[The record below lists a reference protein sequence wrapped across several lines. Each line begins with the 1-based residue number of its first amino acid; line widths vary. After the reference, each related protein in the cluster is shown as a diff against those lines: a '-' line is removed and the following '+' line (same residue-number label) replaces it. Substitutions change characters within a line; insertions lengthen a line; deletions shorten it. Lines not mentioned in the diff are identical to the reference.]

1 MSPHNIN
8 QMMFLSKVSS
18 KKNPFHAL
26 LGFIPKVFKVVTE
39 ALIDKSTENIIFV
52 WSKEE
57 TTILNNEND
66 FQEIYNSSVLIS
78 IHQI

>member
-8 QMMFLSKVSS
+8 QLMFLSKVSS

-39 ALIDKSTENIIFV
+39 ALIDKSTEYYIYIKTAETII
-52 WSKEE
+52 
-57 TTILNNEND
+57 INNENNFRD
-66 FQEIYNSSVLIS
+66 TRVWL
-78 IHQI
+78 

>member
-8 QMMFLSKVSS
+8 QMMFLSKLLS

-39 ALIDKSTENIIFV
+39 ALIDKSTKYNICI
-52 WSKEE
+52 KIAEIR
-57 TTILNNEND
+57 ILNNEKD
-66 FQEIYNSSVLIS
+66 FQKILLECAYKDSPHIV
-78 IHQI
+78 

>member
-8 QMMFLSKVSS
+8 QMMFLSKLLS

-39 ALIDKSTENIIFV
+39 ALIDKSTEYYIYI
-52 WSKEE
+52 KKG
-57 TTILNNEND
+57 TRILKNEND
-66 FQEIYNSSVLIS
+66 FQEILLECAYKDSPNIV
-78 IHQI
+78 

>member
-39 ALIDKSTENIIFV
+39 ALIDKSTKYNICIKV
-52 WSKEE
+52 AEIR
-57 TTILNNEND
+57 ILNNEKK
-66 FQEIYNSSVLIS
+66 NSSVLIR

>member
-8 QMMFLSKVSS
+8 QMMFLSKLLS

-39 ALIDKSTENIIFV
+39 ALIDKSTEYYIYIKTAETRII
-52 WSKEE
+52 
-57 TTILNNEND
+57 NNENN
-66 FQEIYNSSVLIS
+66 FRE
-78 IHQI
+78 IHQIWFDFSF

>member
-8 QMMFLSKVSS
+8 QMMFLSKLSS

-39 ALIDKSTENIIFV
+39 ALIDKSTEYNICI
-52 WSKEE
+52 KTAE
-57 TTILNNEND
+57 TRIINNENNFRD
-66 FQEIYNSSVLIS
+66 GYKDSPNMV
-78 IHQI
+78 

>member
-8 QMMFLSKVSS
+8 QMMFLSKLLS

-39 ALIDKSTENIIFV
+39 ALIDKSTKYNICI
-52 WSKEE
+52 KIAEIR
-57 TTILNNEND
+57 ILNNEKRFSKELECAYKDSPN
-66 FQEIYNSSVLIS
+66 IV
-78 IHQI
+78 

>member
-8 QMMFLSKVSS
+8 QMMFLSKLSS

-39 ALIDKSTENIIFV
+39 ALIDKSTE
-52 WSKEE
+52 
-57 TTILNNEND
+57 
-66 FQEIYNSSVLIS
+66 YY
-78 IHQI
+78 IHMK

>member
-39 ALIDKSTENIIFV
+39 ALIDKSTEYYIYIKTAETRII
-52 WSKEE
+52 
-57 TTILNNEND
+57 NNENN
-66 FQEIYNSSVLIS
+66 YSSVVIR

>member
-8 QMMFLSKVSS
+8 QMMFLSKLLS

-39 ALIDKSTENIIFV
+39 ALIDKSTEYY
-52 WSKEE
+52 
-57 TTILNNEND
+57 
-66 FQEIYNSSVLIS
+66 IYIK
-78 IHQI
+78 